1 MVLELKQL
9 DVKTAFLHGD
19 LKEEIYID
27 QLEGF
32 KVKGKEHM
40 ICKLKKSMYSLKQA
54 SRQWYKKFD
63 SFMVGHGYTRTNAD
77 HCVYVRKFPNGKFV
91 ILLLYVDDML
101 IVGQDAGVI
110 GNLQKDLFK
119 SFDLKDL
126 GLARQILGM
135 QILHDRK
142 AKKLWLSQEKYIK
155 RVLERFNMKHARL
168 VSTPLGAHFKLRKKS
183 CSSSKKEKK
192 DIASTIYFL
201 AVGSLI
207 YAMVCTR
214 PYIAH
219 VVGVVSRFMVN
230 PGKDHWEVVKW
241 IFRYLRGSSKL
252 CLTFGGFK
260 PVLKGY
266 IDVDWVG
273 DLDGRKSTL
282 RYLFTF
288 VGGAVSWQLRLQK
301 CVALSTTEA
310 EYIAANE
317 AGKEM
322 LWLKTFLQELGLKQ
336 DVYVVNCDSQ
346 SVIDMSKNSMYHSCS
361 KHIEVRYHWLRLVV
375 EQQSFEL
382 EKIHTDE
389 NPADMLTKV
398 VSSEKS

>member
-63 SFMVGHGYTRTNAD
+63 SFMVGHGYMRTNAD

-110 GNLQKDLFK
+110 GNLKKDLFK

-142 AKKLWLSQEKYIK
+142 VKKLWLSQEKYIE
-155 RVLERFNMKHARL
+155 RVLERFNMKHAKP
-168 VSTPLGAHFKLRKKS
+168 VSTPLGSHFKLKKRS
-183 CSSSKKEKK
+183 CSSSKKEKG
-192 DIASTIYFL
+192 DIASTIYSL
-201 AVGSLI
+201 AVGSLM
-207 YAMVCTR
+207 YAMICT
-214 PYIAH
+214 
-219 VVGVVSRFMVN
+219 
-230 PGKDHWEVVKW
+230 
-241 IFRYLRGSSKL
+241 
-252 CLTFGGFK
+252 
-260 PVLKGY
+260 
-266 IDVDWVG
+266 
-273 DLDGRKSTL
+273 
-282 RYLFTF
+282 
-288 VGGAVSWQLRLQK
+288 
-301 CVALSTTEA
+301 
-310 EYIAANE
+310 
-317 AGKEM
+317 
-322 LWLKTFLQELGLKQ
+322 
-336 DVYVVNCDSQ
+336 
-346 SVIDMSKNSMYHSCS
+346 
-361 KHIEVRYHWLRLVV
+361 
-375 EQQSFEL
+375 
-382 EKIHTDE
+382 
-389 NPADMLTKV
+389 
-398 VSSEKS
+398 